1 MYIHIYSLIY
11 IYIHIYVHTYTYI
24 CIASFWCHV
33 SLDSLCSSLQIS
45 HGTRMIRHVTLKM
58 SHVAHTGALPHDLSI
73 QQLKDPLSNN
83 DEISTKI
90 NRRFSEVCACECEC
104 VCVCVRERERERER
118 ECVCVNV
125 FVFRFSCLLKFR
137 GNFGRVMSPILLQL
151 TLQHSATHSTQC
163 NNFNTHHTYLHPV
176 DLFSHF

>member
-24 CIASFWCHV
+24 CIASVWCHV

-90 NRRFSEVCACECEC
+90 NRRFSEVCAC
-104 VCVCVRERERERER
+104 VCVCERERERERER
-118 ECVCVNV
+118 ESVCVCVNV
-125 FVFRFSCLLKFR
+125 FVFRFSCLLKFS
-137 GNFGRVMSPILLQL
+137 GNFGRVMSRILLQL
-151 TLQHSATHSTQC
+151 TLQHDSSPCAAHRQR
-163 NNFNTHHTYLHPV
+163 HTTWKCP
-176 DLFSHF
+176 

>member
-24 CIASFWCHV
+24 CIASVWCHV

-58 SHVAHTGALPHDLSI
+58 SHVAHTVALPHDLSI

-90 NRRFSEVCACECEC
+90 NRRFSEVCAC
-104 VCVCVRERERERER
+104 VCVCERERERECV
-118 ECVCVNV
+118 CVCVNV

-137 GNFGRVMSPILLQL
+137 GNFGRVMSRILLQL
-151 TLQHSATHSTQC
+151 TLQHDSSPCAAHRQR
-163 NNFNTHHTYLHPV
+163 HTTWKCP
-176 DLFSHF
+176 